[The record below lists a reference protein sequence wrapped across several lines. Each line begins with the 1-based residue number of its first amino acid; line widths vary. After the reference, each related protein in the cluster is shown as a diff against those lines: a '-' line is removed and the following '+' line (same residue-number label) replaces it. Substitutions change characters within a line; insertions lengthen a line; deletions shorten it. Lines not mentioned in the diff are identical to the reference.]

1 MISDRSIIDQMENN
15 LHNDNAL
22 PKKITEDFRQYC
34 RDVPDFPKKGIIFKD
49 ITTLLKDGSIFKRA
63 IDALAANFSGQKIDT
78 IACIDARGFLIGAAL
93 AYKMGCGLVP
103 IRKKGKLPWK
113 VKQQSYDLEYGQDT
127 LEIHEDA
134 FKPGSRVLIVDD
146 VLATGGTAAAVAK
159 LITEMQG
166 EIVGIAFLMELKGL
180 QGRQKLP
187 GIQIYSLMDC

>member
-1 MISDRSIIDQMENN
+1 MEKA
-15 LHNDNAL
+15 LHKDSMGANKSAENF
-22 PKKITEDFRQYC
+22 IQYC
-34 RDVPDFPKKGIIFKD
+34 RDIPDFPKKGIVFKD
-49 ITTLLKDGSIFKRA
+49 ITTLLKEGPVFKRA
-63 IDALAANFSGQKIDT
+63 IDALAVNFAGQKIDT
-78 IACIDARGFLIGAAL
+78 IACIDARGFLIGSAL

-159 LITEMQG
+159 LIKEMQG
-166 EIVGIAFLMELKGL
+166 EIVGIAFLMELKAL
-180 QGRQKLP
+180 NGRQKLP
-187 GIQIYSLMDC
+187 GMQIYSLIDC